1 MNKGKLLSTL
11 SVLKFFLEEDGSCRQ
26 VQKAALDFLRN
37 AFIVCQQS
45 VKIVQVYVRLFDIDA
60 SIETSI
66 LYFKTTKSLNV
77 SQCRSQAWNL

>member
-26 VQKAALDFLRN
+26 VQKAALDFQRN

-45 VKIVQVYVRLFDIDA
+45 VKIV
-60 SIETSI
+60 
-66 LYFKTTKSLNV
+66 
-77 SQCRSQAWNL
+77 